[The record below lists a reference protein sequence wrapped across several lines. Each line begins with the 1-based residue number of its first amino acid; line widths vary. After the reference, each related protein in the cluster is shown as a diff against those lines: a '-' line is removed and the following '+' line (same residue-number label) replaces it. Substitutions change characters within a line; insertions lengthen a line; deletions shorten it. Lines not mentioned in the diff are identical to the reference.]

1 MLKEQ
6 NKLRMDIYKKIR
18 KMKNKDK
25 LLEILDFIILQKI
38 DYTTN
43 SSGIFVNLS
52 ILTDEQLL
60 QLNTLIN

>member
-60 QLNTLIN
+60 QLSTLIN